1 MYDTKYNFVNT
12 DVCTVNGVD
21 FNIDKTAVLL
31 DVTPCTLVEKPNE
44 LAAYISMGRL
54 R

>member
-1 MYDTKYNFVNT
+1 MYGTKYNLVNT
-12 DVCTVNGVD
+12 DVCTVKSVD
-21 FNIDKTAVLL
+21 FNTDKMAVLL
-31 DVTPCTLVEKPNE
+31 DVTLCKLVERLNE